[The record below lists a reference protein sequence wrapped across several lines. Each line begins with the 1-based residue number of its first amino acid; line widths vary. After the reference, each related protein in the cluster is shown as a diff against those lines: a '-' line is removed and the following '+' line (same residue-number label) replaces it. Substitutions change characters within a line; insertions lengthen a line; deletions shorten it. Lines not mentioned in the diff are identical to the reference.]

1 MRKIKEIFI
10 GSNNIGKFK
19 EIAELLPKNIKK
31 FSPKDFDLKSPEETG
46 KTFIENAEIKADY
59 FSKKTN
65 MITISDDS
73 GLEIECL
80 NNQPGILSARWAIEY
95 GSFDNAM
102 NEILKR
108 IEKINKNKVKK
119 NTKAKFISALTI
131 KWPEG
136 KKISELGKIEGS
148 ITSKKGNNGFG
159 YDPIFVP
166 KGYNMTF
173 GEMNY
178 KDKLLIDH
186 RFIAYKKIEK
196 KIINYF

>member
-19 EIAELLPKNIKK
+19 EIAELLPRHIKK

-46 KTFIENAEIKADY
+46 KTFIDNAEIKADY

-80 NNQPGILSARWAIEY
+80 NNQPGILSARWALEY

-102 NEILKR
+102 NEI
-108 IEKINKNKVKK
+108 
-119 NTKAKFISALTI
+119 
-131 KWPEG
+131 
-136 KKISELGKIEGS
+136 
-148 ITSKKGNNGFG
+148 
-159 YDPIFVP
+159 
-166 KGYNMTF
+166 
-173 GEMNY
+173 
-178 KDKLLIDH
+178 
-186 RFIAYKKIEK
+186 
-196 KIINYF
+196 